1 VRSKLGQELVVLQV
15 IARLNLGGTA
25 KYLITLNDGLNKA
38 GIKSVVATGYVQ
50 TGEIEDPD
58 LNKLKPIRVKNL
70 GRKISLINDLKAVRE
85 VRKVVIKVNPD
96 VIHTHT
102 FKAGLLVRVQ
112 RNRIEASLGKKL
124 KFVHTFH
131 GHLFD
136 DPEFKGFKGFK
147 AMVIKALER
156 RLSKRSDQLITVG
169 EIVKSDLDS
178 KGIYGK
184 YKTISIPPA
193 VTPLKLLSKNSALKK
208 YRIKDKNRVRVLWLA
223 RVTGV
228 KNPQRVIEIAKR
240 LPEIDFYLAGG
251 GDLLEIMKK
260 QAPINL
266 KVLGWQDAKSI
277 LPIADIFLST
287 SENEGM
293 PIALIEA
300 QLAAIP
306 VVATNVGSV
315 PEVIL
320 HNKSGLI
327 CSKSNDELVSAI
339 KKLAQSKSLRAKFGK
354 AGRVHA
360 LKSFSEKNLISAHK
374 KLYLKLK

>member
-25 KYLITLNDGLNKA
+25 KYLIKLNDGLNKA
-38 GIKSVVATGYVQ
+38 GIKSLVTTGYVQ
-50 TGEIEDPD
+50 TGEIEDPG
-58 LNKLKPIRVKNL
+58 LKKLKPIRVKNL
-70 GRKISLINDLKAVRE
+70 GRKISLVNDLKAAKE
-85 VRKVVIKVNPD
+85 IRKVILKINPD
-96 VIHTHT
+96 IIHTHT
-102 FKAGLLVRVQ
+102 FKAGLLVRLQ
-112 RNRIEASLGKKL
+112 RNKIEASLGKKL

-136 DPEFKGFKGFK
+136 DPEFKGFKS
-147 AMVIKALER
+147 AAIKSIEKS
-156 RLSKRSDQLITVG
+156 LSKRSDQLITVG

-184 YKTISIPPA
+184 NKTVSIPPA
-193 VTPLKLLSKNSALKK
+193 VTPLKLQSKNLALKQ
-208 YRIKDKNRVRVLWLA
+208 YGVKDKNRVRVLWLA

-228 KNPQRVIEIAKR
+228 KNPQRLIEIAKR

-260 QAPINL
+260 QAPRNL

-300 QLAAIP
+300 QLASIP

-320 HNKSGLI
+320 HNKSGII
-327 CSKSNDELVSAI
+327 CSKSNDQLISSI
-339 KKLAQSKSLRAKFGK
+339 KKLARSKSLRAKFGK

-360 LKSFSEKNLISAHK
+360 LKSYSEKNLISAHK

>member
-1 VRSKLGQELVVLQV
+1 MVVLHI

-25 KYLITLNDGLNKA
+25 KYLITLSDGLNKA
-38 GIKSVVATGYVQ
+38 GVKSLVATGYVQ
-50 TGEIEDPD
+50 TGEIEDP
-58 LNKLKPIRVKNL
+58 NIKKLKPIRVKNL
-70 GRKISLINDLKAVRE
+70 GRKISLTNDLKAAKEVRE
-85 VRKVVIKVNPD
+85 LILRIKPD
-96 VIHTHT
+96 IVHTHT
-102 FKAGLLVRVQ
+102 FKAGLLVRAQ
-112 RNRIEASLGKKL
+112 RNKIEETLGEKI

-136 DPEFKGFKGFK
+136 DPEFKGFK
-147 AMVIKALER
+147 ALAIKSIEK

-169 EIVKSDLDS
+169 EIVKSGLNS

-184 YKTISIPPA
+184 NKTISIPPA
-193 VTPLKLLSKNSALKK
+193 VAPLKLQSKSSALKK
-208 YRIKDKNRVRVLWLA
+208 YEVEDKNRVRVLWLA

-228 KNPQRVIEIAKR
+228 KNPQRVIKIAKK

-251 GDLLEIMKK
+251 GDLLERVKK
-260 QAPINL
+260 EAPRNL

-306 VVATNVGSV
+306 VVATNAGSV
-315 PEVIL
+315 PEVVL

-327 CSKSNDELVSAI
+327 CSKSNDELIAGI
-339 KKLAQSKSLRAKFGK
+339 KKLAQSKSLRSKFGRT
-354 AGRVHA
+354 GRAHA

>member
-1 VRSKLGQELVVLQV
+1 MKYKLGQELVVLQI

-38 GIKSVVATGYVQ
+38 GIKSLVATGYVQ
-50 TGEIEDPD
+50 TGEIEDTD
-58 LNKLKPIRVKNL
+58 IKKLKPIRVKNL
-70 GRKISLINDLKAVRE
+70 GRKISLINDLKAAREVRE
-85 VRKVVIKVNPD
+85 VILRIKPD
-96 VIHTHT
+96 IIHTHT
-102 FKAGLLVRVQ
+102 FKAGLLVRAQ
-112 RNRIEASLGKKL
+112 RNRIEEGLGKKV

-136 DPEFKGFKGFK
+136 DPEFKGSK
-147 AMVIKALER
+147 ALAIKATEK

-169 EIVKSDLDS
+169 EIVKSDLDG

-184 YKTISIPPA
+184 NKTISIPPA
-193 VTPLKLLSKNSALKK
+193 VTPLKLQNKTSTLKK
-208 YRIKDKNRVRVLWLA
+208 YGIKDQKRVRVLWLA

-240 LPEIDFYLAGG
+240 LPEIDFYMAGG
-251 GDLLEIMKK
+251 GDLLERIKK
-260 QAPINL
+260 QAPRNL

-300 QLAAIP
+300 QLAGIP

-315 PEVIL
+315 PEVVL
-320 HNKSGLI
+320 HNKSGII
-327 CSKSNDELVSAI
+327 CIKSNDDLIVAI
-339 KKLAQSKSLRAKFGK
+339 KKLAQSKALRTKFGK

-360 LKSFSEKNLISAHK
+360 LKRFSEKNLISAHK

>member
-1 VRSKLGQELVVLQV
+1 VKSKLGQELVVLQV

-25 KYLITLNDGLNKA
+25 KYLITLNDGLNNV
-38 GIKSVVATGYVQ
+38 GIKSIVATGYVQ
-50 TGEIEDPD
+50 TGEIEDPEIK
-58 LNKLKPIRVKNL
+58 KLKPIRVKNL
-70 GRKISLINDLKAVRE
+70 GRKISLTNDLKAAKE
-85 VRKVVIKVNPD
+85 IQKVILKVNPD

-102 FKAGLLVRVQ
+102 FKAGLLVRTQ
-112 RNRIEASLGKKL
+112 RNKIEASLGKKIN
-124 KFVHTFH
+124 FVHTFH

-136 DPEFKGFKGFK
+136 DPEFRGVK
-147 AMVIKALER
+147 AIAIKSIEK

-169 EIVKSDLDS
+169 KIVKSDLDS
-178 KGIYGK
+178 KGIYGNN
-184 YKTISIPPA
+184 KTISIPPA
-193 VTPLKLLSKNSALKK
+193 VMQIKLQSKSSALKK
-208 YRIKDKNRVRVLWLA
+208 YGVRDKNRVRVLWLA
-223 RVTGV
+223 RVTRV
-228 KNPQRVIEIAKR
+228 KNPQRVIEIAKK

-251 GDLLEIMKK
+251 GDLLELIKR
-260 QAPINL
+260 QAPRNL
-266 KVLGWQDAKSI
+266 RVLGWQDAKSI
-277 LPIADIFLST
+277 LHIADIFLST

-327 CSKSNDELVSAI
+327 CSKLNDDLVPAI
-339 KKLAQSKSLRAKFGK
+339 KKLAQSKSLRSKFGK

>member
-1 VRSKLGQELVVLQV
+1 MLVLHI

-25 KYLITLNDGLNKA
+25 KYLIMLNNGLNKA
-38 GIKSVVATGYVQ
+38 GINSLIATGYVQ
-50 TGEIEDPD
+50 TGEIEDP
-58 LNKLKPIRVKNL
+58 NVKKLKPIRVKNL
-70 GRKISLINDLKAVRE
+70 GRKISLINDLKAAKE
-85 VRKVVIKVNPD
+85 VQEVILRAKPD
-96 VIHTHT
+96 IVHTHT
-102 FKAGLLVRVQ
+102 FKAGLLVRAQ
-112 RNRIEASLGKKL
+112 RNRIEEGLGKKV

-136 DPEFKGFKGFK
+136 DPEFKGFKAF
-147 AMVIKALER
+147 AIKAIEN

-169 EIVKSDLDS
+169 EIVKSDLDG
-178 KGIYGK
+178 KGIYGNN
-184 YKTISIPPA
+184 KTISIPPA
-193 VTPLKLLSKNSALKK
+193 VTPLKLQNKTSSLKK
-208 YRIKDKNRVRVLWLA
+208 YGIKDQKKVRVLWLA

-251 GDLLEIMKK
+251 GDLLAVVKK
-260 QAPINL
+260 QAPRNL

-315 PEVIL
+315 PEVVL

-327 CSKSNDELVSAI
+327 CSKSNDELITAI
-339 KKLAQSKSLRAKFGK
+339 KKLAQNKSLRSKFGK

-360 LKSFSEKNLISAHK
+360 LKRFSEKNLISAHK
-374 KLYLKLK
+374 KLYLRLK

>member
-1 VRSKLGQELVVLQV
+1 MVVLHV
-15 IARLNLGGTA
+15 IARLNLGGTT
-25 KYLITLNDGLNKA
+25 KYLITLNDGLNRA
-38 GIKSVVATGYVQ
+38 GVNSLIATGYVQ
-50 TGEIEDPD
+50 TGEIEDPG
-58 LNKLKPIRVKNL
+58 LKKLKPIRIKSL
-70 GRKISLINDLKAVRE
+70 GRKISLINDLTAARE
-85 VRKVVIKVNPD
+85 VRKVILKVNPEI
-96 VIHTHT
+96 IHTHT

-112 RNRIEASLGKKL
+112 RNRIEGGLGKKL

-136 DPEFKGFKGFK
+136 DPEFNGFK
-147 AMVIKALER
+147 AFIIKAIEK
-156 RLSKRSDQLITVG
+156 RLSKGSDQLITVG
-169 EIVKSDLDS
+169 EIVKSDLDR
-178 KGIYGK
+178 KGVYGK
-184 YKTISIPPA
+184 NKTISIPPA
-193 VTPLKLLSKNSALKK
+193 VVPLNLQSKSSALKK
-208 YRIKDKNRVRVLWLA
+208 YGVKDKNRVRVLWLA

-228 KNPQRVIEIAKR
+228 KNPQRVIEIAER

-251 GDLLEIMKK
+251 GDLLEVVKK
-260 QAPINL
+260 QAPRNL
-266 KVLGWQDAKSI
+266 KVLGWQNAKSI

-306 VVATNVGSV
+306 VVVTNVGSV

-320 HNKSGLI
+320 HNKSGLT
-327 CSKSNDELVSAI
+327 CSKSNDELIAAI
-339 KKLAQSKSLRAKFGK
+339 KKLAQSKALRSKFGK

>member
-1 VRSKLGQELVVLQV
+1 MVVLQI

-25 KYLITLNDGLNKA
+25 KYLITLNGGLNKF
-38 GIKSVVATGYVQ
+38 GIKSLVATGYVQ
-50 TGEIEDPD
+50 TGEIED
-58 LNKLKPIRVKNL
+58 LEVKKLKPIRIKNL
-70 GRKISLINDLKAVRE
+70 GRKISLINDFKAAKE
-85 VRKVVIKVNPD
+85 IRKVVIKVSPD

-102 FKAGLLVRVQ
+102 FKAGLLVRAQ
-112 RNRIEASLGKKL
+112 KNRLEESLGKKI

-136 DPEFKGFKGFK
+136 DPEFKGFK
-147 AMVIKALER
+147 ALVIKAIEK
-156 RLSKRSDQLITVG
+156 RLSKGSDQLITVG
-169 EIVKSDLDS
+169 EIVKSDLDG

-184 YKTISIPPA
+184 NKTISIPPA
-193 VTPLKLLSKNSALKK
+193 VTPLELLSKKSALKK
-208 YRIKDKNRVRVLWLA
+208 FRVQDQKRIRVLWLA
-223 RVTGV
+223 RVTGI
-228 KNPQRVIEIAKR
+228 KNPQRVIKISKK
-240 LPEIDFYLAGG
+240 LTEIDFYLAGG
-251 GDLLEIMKK
+251 GDLLERVRN
-260 QAPINL
+260 QAPRNL
-266 KVLGWQDAKSI
+266 RVLGWQDAKSV

-320 HNKSGLI
+320 HNKSGII
-327 CSKSNDELVSAI
+327 CSKSNDELISGI
-339 KKLAQSKSLRAKFGK
+339 KKLAQSKSLRYKFGK

-360 LKSFSEKNLISAHK
+360 LKRFSEKDLISAHK
-374 KLYLKLK
+374 KLYFKLK

>member
-1 VRSKLGQELVVLQV
+1 MKYKSGQELVVLQV

-38 GIKSVVATGYVQ
+38 GIKSLVATGYVQ
-50 TGEIEDPD
+50 TGEIEDTD
-58 LNKLKPIRVKNL
+58 IKKLKPIRVKNL
-70 GRKISLINDLKAVRE
+70 GRKISLINDFKAAREVRE
-85 VRKVVIKVNPD
+85 VILRIKPD
-96 VIHTHT
+96 IIHTHT
-102 FKAGLLVRVQ
+102 FKAGLLVRAQ
-112 RNRIEASLGKKL
+112 RNRIEEGLGKKV

-136 DPEFKGFKGFK
+136 DPEFKRSK
-147 AMVIKALER
+147 ALAIKAIEK
-156 RLSKRSDQLITVG
+156 RLSKRSDHLITVG

-178 KGIYGK
+178 KGISAK
-184 YKTISIPPA
+184 NKSISIPPA
-193 VTPLKLLSKNSALKK
+193 VTPLKLQNKTSSLKK
-208 YRIKDKNRVRVLWLA
+208 YGIKDQKRVRVLWLA

-240 LPEIDFYLAGG
+240 LPEIDFYMAGG
-251 GDLLEIMKK
+251 GDLLERVKK
-260 QAPINL
+260 EAPRNL
-266 KVLGWQDAKSI
+266 KVLGWQDAKSV

-287 SENEGM
+287 SENEGI

-306 VVATNVGSV
+306 VVATNVGSI

-327 CSKSNDELVSAI
+327 CSKSNDELIAAI
-339 KKLAQSKSLRAKFGK
+339 KKLAKSKSLQAKFGK

>member
-1 VRSKLGQELVVLQV
+1 MKSKLGQELVVLQV

-25 KYLITLNDGLNKA
+25 KYLITLNDGLNNA

-50 TGEIEDPD
+50 TGEIDDPG
-58 LNKLKPIRVKNL
+58 LKKLKLIRIKNL
-70 GRKISLINDLKAVRE
+70 GRKISLVNDLKAAKE
-85 VRKVVIKVNPD
+85 LRKVILKISPD
-96 VIHTHT
+96 IIHTHT
-102 FKAGLLVRVQ
+102 FKAGLLVRAQ
-112 RNRIEASLGKKL
+112 RNRIEESLGKKI

-131 GHLFD
+131 GHLFE
-136 DPEFKGFKGFK
+136 DPEFKGFK
-147 AMVIKALER
+147 ALAIKASEK

-184 YKTISIPPA
+184 SKTISIPPA
-193 VTPLKLLSKNSALKK
+193 VTPLELQSKSRALKK
-208 YRIKDKNRVRVLWLA
+208 YGVKDKNRVRVLWLA

-228 KNPQRVIEIAKR
+228 KNPQRVIEIAKK
-240 LPEIDFYLAGG
+240 LPEIDFYMAGG

-260 QAPINL
+260 KAPKNL
-266 KVLGWQDAKSI
+266 KVLGWQDAKSVF
-277 LPIADIFLST
+277 PIADIFLLT

-315 PEVIL
+315 LEVVL
-320 HNKSGLI
+320 QNKSGII
-327 CSKSNDELVSAI
+327 CSKSKDELITAI
-339 KKLAQSKSLRAKFGK
+339 KKLAQNKSLRSKFGK

-360 LKSFSEKNLISAHK
+360 LKSFSEKNLISSHK

>member
-1 VRSKLGQELVVLQV
+1 VKSKLGQELVVLQV

-25 KYLITLNDGLNKA
+25 KYLITLNYGLNKA
-38 GIKSVVATGYVQ
+38 GIKSLVTTGYVQ
-50 TGEIEDPD
+50 KGEIED
-58 LNKLKPIRVKNL
+58 LEVKKLKPIRIKNL
-70 GRKISLINDLKAVRE
+70 GRKISLVNDLKAAKE
-85 VRKVVIKVNPD
+85 LRKVILKVNPD
-96 VIHTHT
+96 IIHTHT

-112 RNRIEASLGKKL
+112 RSKIEASLGKKI

-136 DPEFKGFKGFK
+136 DPEFKGLK
-147 AMVIKALER
+147 AMTIKAIEK

-184 YKTISIPPA
+184 SKTISIPPA
-193 VTPLKLLSKNSALKK
+193 VTPLKLQSKNSALKK
-208 YRIKDKNRVRVLWLA
+208 YGVKDKNRVRVLWLA

-251 GDLLEIMKK
+251 GDLLEIMKR
-260 QAPINL
+260 QAPRNL

-300 QLAAIP
+300 QLASIP
-306 VVATNVGSV
+306 VVATNVGSI

-320 HNKSGLI
+320 HNKSGFI
-327 CSKSNDELVSAI
+327 CSKSNDELVAAI
-339 KKLAQSKSLRAKFGK
+339 KKLVKSKSLRSKFGK
-354 AGRVHA
+354 DGRVHA
-360 LKSFSEKNLISAHK
+360 LKSFSEKSLISAHK

>member
-1 VRSKLGQELVVLQV
+1 MVVLHL

-25 KYLITLNDGLNKA
+25 KYLITLNDGLNNA
-38 GIKSVVATGYVQ
+38 GIKSLVATGYVQ

-58 LNKLKPIRVKNL
+58 LKKLKLIRIRDL
-70 GRKISLINDLKAVRE
+70 GRKISLVNDLRAAKELRE
-85 VRKVVIKVNPD
+85 VILRIKPD
-96 VIHTHT
+96 IIHTHT
-102 FKAGLLVRVQ
+102 FKAGLLVRAQ
-112 RNRIEASLGKKL
+112 RTRIEERLGTKI

-131 GHLFD
+131 GHLFE
-136 DPEFKGFKGFK
+136 DPEFKGFQ
-147 AMVIKALER
+147 ALAIRAIEE

-169 EIVKSDLDS
+169 EIVKSDLYS

-184 YKTISIPPA
+184 DKTISIPPA
-193 VTPLKLLSKNSALKK
+193 VRPLKLQSKSSALKK
-208 YRIKDKNRVRVLWLA
+208 YGVKNKNRVRVLWLA

-260 QAPINL
+260 QAPRNL

-300 QLAAIP
+300 QLASIP

-327 CSKSNDELVSAI
+327 CSKSNDELITAI
-339 KKLAQSKSLRAKFGK
+339 NKLALSKSLRSKFGK

-360 LKSFSEKNLISAHK
+360 LNSFSEKNLISAHK

>member
-1 VRSKLGQELVVLQV
+1 VKSKLGQELVVLQV

-38 GIKSVVATGYVQ
+38 GIKSIVATGYVQ
-50 TGEIEDPD
+50 TGEIEDPEIK
-58 LNKLKPIRVKNL
+58 KLKPIRVKNL
-70 GRKISLINDLKAVRE
+70 GRKISLINDLKAAKE
-85 VRKVVIKVNPD
+85 IRKVILKINPD

-136 DPEFKGFKGFK
+136 DPEFKGFK
-147 AMVIKALER
+147 AIAIKSIEK

-169 EIVKSDLDS
+169 GIVKSDLDS

-208 YRIKDKNRVRVLWLA
+208 YGVKDKNRVRVLWLA

-260 QAPINL
+260 QAPRNL
-266 KVLGWQDAKSI
+266 KVLGWQGAKSI

-339 KKLAQSKSLRAKFGK
+339 KKLAQSKLLRSKFGK

>member
-1 VRSKLGQELVVLQV
+1 MKSKLGQELVILQV

-25 KYLITLNDGLNKA
+25 KYLITLNDGLNNA
-38 GIKSVVATGYVQ
+38 GIKSLIATGYVQ

-58 LNKLKPIRVKNL
+58 LKKLKPIRVKNL
-70 GRKISLINDLKAVRE
+70 GRKISLINDLKAARELRE
-85 VRKVVIKVNPD
+85 VILKVNPD

-112 RNRIEASLGKKL
+112 RKKIEASLGKKI

-136 DPEFKGFKGFK
+136 DPEFKGFK
-147 AMVIKALER
+147 AIAIKSIEK

-169 EIVKSDLDS
+169 EIVKNDLDS

-184 YKTISIPPA
+184 NKTISIPPA
-193 VTPLKLLSKNSALKK
+193 VMPLKLHSKNSALKK
-208 YRIKDKNRVRVLWLA
+208 YGVKDKNRVRVLWLA

-260 QAPINL
+260 QAPRNL

-300 QLAAIP
+300 QLATIP
-306 VVATNVGSV
+306 VVSTNVGSI

-327 CSKSNDELVSAI
+327 CSKSNDELIAAI
-339 KKLAQSKSLRAKFGK
+339 KKLAKGKSLRSKFGK

-360 LKSFSEKNLISAHK
+360 LRSFSQKNLISAHK
-374 KLYLKLK
+374 KVYLKLK

>member
-1 VRSKLGQELVVLQV
+1 MVVLHI

-25 KYLITLNDGLNKA
+25 KYLITLNNGLNKA
-38 GIKSVVATGYVQ
+38 GINSLIATGYVQ
-50 TGEIEDPD
+50 SGEIEDP
-58 LNKLKPIRVKNL
+58 NIKKLKPIRVKNL
-70 GRKISLINDLKAVRE
+70 GRKISLTNDLKAAKEVRE
-85 VRKVVIKVNPD
+85 LILRIKPD
-96 VIHTHT
+96 IVHTHT
-102 FKAGLLVRVQ
+102 FKAGLLVRAQ
-112 RNRIEASLGKKL
+112 RNRIEEGLGEKI

-136 DPEFKGFKGFK
+136 DPEFKGFKAF
-147 AMVIKALER
+147 AIKAIEKK
-156 RLSKRSDQLITVG
+156 LSKKSDQLITVG
-169 EIVKSDLDS
+169 EIVKSDLDR
-178 KGIYGK
+178 KGVYGK
-184 YKTISIPPA
+184 NKTISIPPA
-193 VTPLKLLSKNSALKK
+193 VTPLKLQSKSSALKK
-208 YRIKDKNRVRVLWLA
+208 YGVKNKNRVRVLWLA

-251 GDLLEIMKK
+251 GDLLERIKK
-260 QAPINL
+260 QAPRNL

-277 LPIADIFLST
+277 LHIADIFLST

-315 PEVIL
+315 PEVVL
-320 HNKSGLI
+320 HNKSGII
-327 CSKSNDELVSAI
+327 CSKSNDDLIVAI
-339 KKLAQSKSLRAKFGK
+339 KKLAQSKALRTKFGK

-360 LKSFSEKNLISAHK
+360 LKSFSEKNLISSHK

>member
-1 VRSKLGQELVVLQV
+1 MVVLQI

-38 GIKSVVATGYVQ
+38 GIKSLVATGYVQ
-50 TGEIEDPD
+50 TGEIEDTD
-58 LNKLKPIRVKNL
+58 IKKLKPIRVINL
-70 GRKISLINDLKAVRE
+70 GRKISLINDFKAAREVRE
-85 VRKVVIKVNPD
+85 VILRIKPD
-96 VIHTHT
+96 IIHTHT
-102 FKAGLLVRVQ
+102 FKAGLLVRAQ
-112 RNRIEASLGKKL
+112 RNRIEEGLGKKV

-136 DPEFKGFKGFK
+136 DPEFKRSK
-147 AMVIKALER
+147 ALAIKAIEK
-156 RLSKRSDQLITVG
+156 RLSKRSDHLITVG

-178 KGIYGK
+178 KGISAK
-184 YKTISIPPA
+184 NKSISIPPA
-193 VTPLKLLSKNSALKK
+193 VTRLILHSKSGALKK
-208 YRIKDKNRVRVLWLA
+208 YGVKNKNRVRVLWLA

-228 KNPQRVIEIAKR
+228 KNPQRVIEIANR
-240 LPEIDFYLAGG
+240 LPEVDFYLAGG
-251 GDLLEIMKK
+251 GDLLEIVKK
-260 QAPINL
+260 QAPKNL
-266 KVLGWQDAKSI
+266 KILGWQDSKLI

-287 SENEGM
+287 SDNEGM

-315 PEVIL
+315 SEVVR

-327 CSKSNDELVSAI
+327 CSKSNDKLIAAI
-339 KKLAQSKSLRAKFGK
+339 KKLAKSKSLQAKFGK

-360 LKSFSEKNLISAHK
+360 LKSFSQKNLISAHK
-374 KLYLKLK
+374 KVYLKLK